1 MGKKQCDGKASMDTH
16 DASSLFNP
24 SHTTFKLP
32 QGSEMLKKHLAVSN
46 CFHCASVT
54 AGPLSIAARQAPSEV
69 FDTLAW
75 EKRND
80 PQSLLGSKISP
91 PED

>member
-1 MGKKQCDGKASMDTH
+1 MGKKQSASKASMGTH
-16 DASSLFNP
+16 DASLLFNP
-24 SHTTFKLP
+24 SHTTFKLS
-32 QGSEMLKKHLAVSN
+32 QGSEILEKHLAVSN
-46 CFHCASVT
+46 CFQCASVT

-69 FDTLAW
+69 LDTLAR

-80 PQSLLGSKISP
+80 PHSLLGSKISP